1 MESLL
6 PKQLF
11 TERYELTGDLL
22 KGDTVVDKIQLL
34 LQFSSTKPGD
44 IKGKII
50 GTHADAERLINLM
63 QGDSPYIELKTKT
76 HSGQQELLSK
86 RVIMHN
92 LIQRH
97 PQYSNEQKYVVAD
110 LELDDLTI
118 LTRLSPSDLKERYL
132 TFFLGGPRDI
142 WLVYSTR
149 GRSYTGEV
157 ENKIYNTGLD
167 LNMGFPFE
175 IKVTPRY
182 FYDTMPP
189 PNNYEVSTDTLTL
202 ELKTT
207 QNKDQL
213 SDEDFIKI
221 GKEIVDDL
229 ILLASFLSK
238 QWIFWHR
245 YQFQDRERIESY
257 VKRSREYSAKDFDLD
272 DSLVDR
278 TKIREFLKAALDNFR
293 KSKSEGFNLY
303 MPLVYFIAG
312 NEGRTVEEKFSKLFL
327 SLEKI
332 KDMFAIKENLLENL
346 PLDDFEKLKSKISE
360 VITEET
366 LDKITTG
373 KIKMKLLELN
383 RPSLRAILDVIFK
396 RYDISWDDLYPEG
409 SDLSI
414 VKTRNALFH
423 TSENMNLTLLAKETE
438 RLKIVLARIL
448 LRMLGWEDISY
459 SQDRFTK
466 EWLRAS
472 R

>member
-6 PKQLF
+6 PKQIF

-22 KGDTVVDKIQLL
+22 KGDTVVDKIQLV
-34 LQFSSTKPGD
+34 LQLPSVNPGD

-50 GTHADAERLINLM
+50 GTHEDAERLINLM
-63 QGDSPYIELKTKT
+63 QGDSPYVELKAKT
-76 HSGQQELLSK
+76 NTEQQELISK
-86 RVIMHN
+86 RVVIHN
-92 LIQRH
+92 LTR
-97 PQYSNEQKYVVAD
+97 QYPRYPDGQKYVVAD

-118 LTRLSPSDLKERYL
+118 ITRISPSDLKERYL
-132 TFFLGGPRDI
+132 TFFLGGPGDI

-167 LNMGFPFE
+167 LGTVFPFE

-182 FYDTMPP
+182 FYDTLPP
-189 PNNYEVSTDTLTL
+189 PNNYEVSTDILTL
-202 ELKTT
+202 ELKT
-207 QNKDQL
+207 NLDKDKL

-238 QWIFWHR
+238 QWIFWYR
-245 YQFQDRERIESY
+245 YQFQDKERIENY
-257 VKRSREYSAKDFDLD
+257 AKRGREHSTKDFDLD
-272 DSLVDR
+272 DSLVDT
-278 TKIREFLKAALDNFR
+278 TKIREFLKAALGNFR

-303 MPLVYFIAG
+303 MPLVYFISG
-312 NEGRTVEEKFSKLFL
+312 SEGRTVEEKFSKLFL

-346 PLDDFEKLKSKISE
+346 PPDNFEKLKSKLSE
-360 VITEET
+360 IITEEG
-366 LDKITTG
+366 LEKITAG
-373 KIKMKLLELN
+373 KIKMKLPELN
-383 RPSLRAILDVIFK
+383 RPPLRTVLDVIFK
-396 RYDISWDDLYPEG
+396 RYDIPWDDLYPEG

-423 TSENMNLTLLAKETE
+423 TSEDMDLTLLVKETE

-448 LRMLGWEDISY
+448 LRMLGWEDISH

-472 R
+472 K